1 LVSGTRT
8 LDSKP
13 MRIIMDPA
21 VRMTVA
27 ERTRWNAIASEL
39 HDVQR
44 RGNEVQQQ
52 LSALFPQ
59 MSTVAGSLA
68 SNTSVPAGTKSQF
81 EALQKDFDAVR
92 VKFGVPPQAAQGGRG
107 GGGGG
112 GRGGGAPDQNL
123 LNRVGAA
130 KGAVMG
136 IWEAPSDAV
145 SRQAASARTG
155 LLAAISEAQGVI
167 ARARTMASA
176 LKAHN
181 ITLNVQ

>member
-1 LVSGTRT
+1 
-8 LDSKP
+8 
-13 MRIIMDPA
+13 
-21 VRMTVA
+21 MTVA

-44 RGNEVQQQ
+44 RGNEIQRQ

-68 SNTSVPAGTKSQF
+68 SNTGVSAGTKSQF
-81 EALQKDFDAVR
+81 DALQKDFDTVR
-92 VKFGVPPQAAQGGRG
+92 VKFGVPAHAPQGGR

-112 GRGGGAPDQNL
+112 GRGGGAPDPNL
-123 LNRVGAA
+123 LNRLAAA

-136 IWEAPSDAV
+136 IWEAPSGAV

-155 LLAAISEAQGVI
+155 LLAAITEAEGVL
-167 ARARTMASA
+167 ARARTMATA

-181 ITLNVQ
+181 ITLSVQ